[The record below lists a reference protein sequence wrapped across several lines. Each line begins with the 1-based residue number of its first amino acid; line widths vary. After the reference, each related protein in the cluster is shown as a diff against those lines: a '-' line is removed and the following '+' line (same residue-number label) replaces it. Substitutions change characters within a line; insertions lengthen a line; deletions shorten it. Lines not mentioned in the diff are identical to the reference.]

1 MMSSHLKNSTHSQRK
16 VSQKLTFMH
25 INPQSKRTTNN
36 VIFFKH
42 KTQGKPQQHIKEEDY
57 TISHQVTVAR
67 Q

>member
-1 MMSSHLKNSTHSQRK
+1 
-16 VSQKLTFMH
+16 MH